1 MSAPGDRPTADSGCA
16 EYHALTRRQ
25 FLWTGA
31 TAAAAAAALAAPYV
45 PAWLPRVVLG
55 DTHARNRDVIV
66 AIFLRGGADGLT
78 LCVPFGDAS
87 YYASR
92 PTIAIPRPDARAPRR
107 ATALDDFF
115 AFPPAMTPLL
125 PAYRAKDL
133 LIVHAAGQQN
143 DSRSHFE
150 AQRYMEVGKAADPNV
165 VTGWLGRHLASVQPI
180 RADAP
185 LRGVGLSPGL
195 RKTLVGAPKTLPV
208 NPASAD
214 IGGSA
219 DTLAE
224 RMAFLRAAYA
234 DETEPVRSIAHDSLV
249 VSALLASLDINRYV
263 PANRAVYPNNPF
275 ATGLRSVAALIKAD
289 VGIEAA
295 QIDLNGWDTH
305 ASQGPLAGSMFETM
319 TTFAQAIAA
328 FHADVIA
335 PGDRRVTVV
344 AMSEF
349 GRNVA
354 ENGSGGTD
362 HGRATVMF
370 VMGKRIAGG
379 RVLVNVWPG
388 LARENLEAGQD
399 LKVTLDYRD
408 VLAEIVT
415 KRLAND
421 NLSFVFPG
429 LTPKVWGVTS

>member
-1 MSAPGDRPTADSGCA
+1 L
-16 EYHALTRRQ
+16 LTRRQ
-25 FLWTGA
+25 FLRTGA
-31 TAAAAAAALAAPYV
+31 TASVAALAAPHV
-45 PAWLPRVVLG
+45 QAWLPSG
-55 DTHARNRDVIV
+55 PPSDTQARNRDVIV
-66 AIFLRGGADGLT
+66 SIFLRGGADGLT

-92 PTIAIPRPDARAPRR
+92 STIAIPRPDASSPRR
-107 ATALDDFF
+107 ATALNDFF
-115 AFPPAMTPLL
+115 AIPQAMTPLL

-133 LIVHAAGQQN
+133 LIVHAAGQLD

-150 AQRYMEVGKAADPNV
+150 AQRYMEVGKAADPDV
-165 VTGWLGRHLASVQPI
+165 VTGWLGRHLASVPPM
-180 RADAP
+180 RAGAT
-185 LRGVGLSPGL
+185 LRGIGLSPGL
-195 RKTLVGAPKTLPV
+195 RKMLVGAPKTLPV

-224 RMAFLRAAYA
+224 RMAFLKAVYA
-234 DETEPVRSIAHDSLV
+234 EEPEPVRTTALDSLAA
-249 VSALLASLDINRYV
+249 SAFLTSLDIKSYV
-263 PANRAVYPNNPF
+263 PANRAVYPDNAF
-275 ATGLRSVAALIKAD
+275 AAGLRSVAALIKAD

-295 QIDLNGWDTH
+295 QLDLNGWDTH
-305 ASQGPLAGSMFETM
+305 ASQDPLAGSMFETM
-319 TTFAQAIAA
+319 TIFAKALAA

-349 GRNVA
+349 GRNVV

-370 VMGKRIAGG
+370 VMGRGIAGG

-388 LARENLEAGQD
+388 LAKENLESGQD

-421 NLSFVFPG
+421 NLSLVFPG
-429 LTPKVWGVTS
+429 LTPTVWGVTR